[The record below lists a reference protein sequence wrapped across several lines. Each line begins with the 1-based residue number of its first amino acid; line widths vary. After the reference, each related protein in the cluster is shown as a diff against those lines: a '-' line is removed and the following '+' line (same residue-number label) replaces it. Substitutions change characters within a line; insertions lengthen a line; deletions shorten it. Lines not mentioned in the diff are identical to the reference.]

1 MGSIVEIQDP
11 HTHFTVFDSMNQ
23 RSGYT
28 HDILLS
34 NRGFLF
40 HCHEYIDQW
49 EKVQAIGDDGSE
61 FASLPRRYF
70 SARLLFP
77 RYFPW
82 MTIFRGDT
90 EEKSVYMK
98 KQAFLTRDKFKNDHH
113 ASCSMQEIV
122 CCEHISK
129 TTHPNLARYLGVA
142 TRMLEEEQRVAK
154 IAYKRYSMDLHNFVI
169 MKRYLQPHHIGFLMH
184 GIQKGMRHLHQ
195 LRLVHC
201 DLRPLNVFVSIE
213 DERDENDYVIL
224 KEVVIGDFDASVAIG
239 ESISLKRASKDWW
252 PDAADKEWGTRAE
265 EWIDEW
271 CLEKLGKWLKED
283 GLGEW
288 DFGGYGDGSWSQG
301 SDKVLAGTTLENISN
316 NEW

>member
-1 MGSIVEIQDP
+1 
-11 HTHFTVFDSMNQ
+11 
-23 RSGYT
+23 
-28 HDILLS
+28 
-34 NRGFLF
+34 
-40 HCHEYIDQW
+40 
-49 EKVQAIGDDGSE
+49 
-61 FASLPRRYF
+61 
-70 SARLLFP
+70 
-77 RYFPW
+77 

-201 DLRPLNVFVSIE
+201 DLRPMNVFVSIE

-265 EWIDEW
+265 EWIDE
-271 CLEKLGKWLKED
+271 
-283 GLGEW
+283 
-288 DFGGYGDGSWSQG
+288 
-301 SDKVLAGTTLENISN
+301 
-316 NEW
+316 